1 MTMRLSVAE
10 KDYYD
15 PNDATWTKEDDAE
28 TLMVAIFP
36 RLYPYNMWG
45 NYFDCKNNIDQVLLV
60 LWGYNDLLGPVPGSF
75 LGQTI
80 SLQKAE

>member
-1 MTMRLSVAE
+1 M
-10 KDYYD
+10 
-15 PNDATWTKEDDAE
+15 WTEDDAE

-45 NYFDCKNNIDQVLLV
+45 NYFDCKNKIDQVLLV
-60 LWGYNDLLGPVPGSF
+60 LWGYNDLLGPVSVLAWPGGSF